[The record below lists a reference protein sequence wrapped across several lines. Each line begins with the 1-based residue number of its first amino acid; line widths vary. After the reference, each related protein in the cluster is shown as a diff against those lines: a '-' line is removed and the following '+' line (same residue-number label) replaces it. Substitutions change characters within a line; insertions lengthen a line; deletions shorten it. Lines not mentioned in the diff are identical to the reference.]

1 MEKLYNDKGEV
12 AVIVSGGYGAGF
24 STWSDVNPMDKR
36 YAELILNKKFD
47 EAIELAE
54 SEDIF
59 EGGIEDCYIEWIPE
73 GEKFRIDEYDGAE
86 SLVILNIDNYYTA

>member
-47 EAIELAE
+47 EAIELAK

>member
-12 AVIVSGGYGAGF
+12 AVIVSGGFGAGF

-36 YAELILNKKFD
+36 YAELILNEKFD
-47 EAIELAE
+47 EAIELAF

-86 SLVILNIDNYYTA
+86 SLIILNIDNYYTA